1 MRVGAPLI
9 SLGLISG
16 VALGGSYVWSFQ
28 FQQPGHHWYDIFT
41 EHAPDWFV
49 AIFTAL
55 LVFVTYR
62 LVQSTNKLWE
72 AGERQIIVAQKAAD
86 AATASAEFI
95 PRVERAYLT
104 GGGDVE
110 LNQRGGNRFFRV
122 EVAN

>member
-1 MRVGAPLI
+1 MADHTYGPSNSNNQATT
-9 SLGLISG
+9 GTTC
-16 VALGGSYVWSFQ
+16 
-28 FQQPGHHWYDIFT
+28 T

-110 LNQRGGNRFFRV
+110 LNQRGGNQSF
-122 EVAN
+122 A